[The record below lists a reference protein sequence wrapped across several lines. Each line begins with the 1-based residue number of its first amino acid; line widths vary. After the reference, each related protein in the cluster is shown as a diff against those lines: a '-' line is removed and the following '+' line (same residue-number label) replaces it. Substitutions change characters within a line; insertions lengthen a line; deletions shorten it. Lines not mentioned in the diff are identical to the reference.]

1 VTVLDGLVLISGSF
15 GMGVLGGLLGVGGGA
30 FLVPF
35 LVFAAGLSA
44 KAAVA
49 VSLCCVIGTS
59 ASASA
64 VGGRYG
70 LARLELSLAIE
81 PPLVIGAVA
90 ASAVLGHV
98 GDKVVLVG
106 FAALMSLIVVLMVI
120 RRRRVS
126 ATAADSGGELS
137 PGRMVAM
144 ATAALFSGAASGFF
158 GVGGGVLV
166 VPALVMIGRLPLK
179 AATATSSL
187 CLMTSAA
194 CGGMVHWSSG
204 ILQPDVVAASM
215 VGVLPGGFLGARL
228 QRGLNDLLLERI
240 FVALAAIIIVWSLI
254 QGLRA

>member
-1 VTVLDGLVLISGSF
+1 MLISGSF

-35 LVFAAGLSA
+35 LVFAAGLSP

-81 PPLVIGAVA
+81 PPLVVGAVA
-90 ASAVLGHV
+90 ASAVLGRV
-98 GDKVVLVG
+98 GDKIVLVG

-126 ATAADSGGELS
+126 ATATAPYDVAPFEEMS
-137 PGRMVAM
+137 PGRMMAM
-144 ATAALFSGAASGFF
+144 AAAAFFSGAASGFF

-179 AATATSSL
+179 QATATSSL

-228 QRGLNDLLLERI
+228 QRGLNDELLERI
-240 FVALAAIIIVWSLI
+240 FVALAAMIIVWSLI
-254 QGLRA
+254 QGLSP

>member
-1 VTVLDGLVLISGSF
+1 VTLFEGLVLISGSF

-64 VGGRYG
+64 AAGRYG
-70 LARLELSLAIE
+70 LARLDLSLAIE
-81 PPLVIGAVA
+81 PPLVVGAVV
-90 ASAVLGHV
+90 ASAVLGRV
-98 GDKVVLVG
+98 GDKIVLVG
-106 FAALMSLIVVLMVI
+106 FAALMSLIIVLMVI
-120 RRRRVS
+120 RRRRES
-126 ATAADSGGELS
+126 ATATAPSEVLS

-144 ATAALFSGAASGFF
+144 ATAAFFSGAASGFF

-179 AATATSSL
+179 QATATSSL

-228 QRGLNDLLLERI
+228 QRGLNDQLLERI
-240 FVALAAIIIVWSLI
+240 FVALAALIIIWSLI
-254 QGLRA
+254 QGLSP

>member
-1 VTVLDGLVLISGSF
+1 MTVVDVLVLVSGSF
-15 GMGVLGGLLGVGGGA
+15 GMGVLGGLLGVGGGV

-59 ASASA
+59 AAASA
-64 VGGRYG
+64 VGGRNG
-70 LARLELSLAIE
+70 LARLDISLAIE
-81 PPLVIGAVA
+81 PALVVGAVL
-90 ASAVLGHV
+90 ASAVV
-98 GDKVVLVG
+98 GRVSDGAVMVG
-106 FAALMSLIVVLMVI
+106 FAGLMAFIVVLMVV
-120 RRRRVS
+120 RRRRQP
-126 ATAADSGGELS
+126 AHEAPGPLS
-137 PGRMVAM
+137 SGRMVALSV
-144 ATAALFSGAASGFF
+144 AAFWSGAASGFF

-179 AATATSSL
+179 SAAATSSL

-204 ILQPDVVAASM
+204 ILQPDVVAAAL

-228 QRGLNDLLLERI
+228 QRRVNDSVLEKV
-240 FVALAAIIIVWSLI
+240 FVALAAAVIALSLY
-254 QGLRA
+254 QGLAP